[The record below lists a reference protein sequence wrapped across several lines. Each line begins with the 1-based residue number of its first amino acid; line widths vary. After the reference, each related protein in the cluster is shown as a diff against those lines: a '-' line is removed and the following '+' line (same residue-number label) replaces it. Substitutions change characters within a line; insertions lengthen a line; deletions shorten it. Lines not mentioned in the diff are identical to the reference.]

1 MAPKRVGHTIIGV
14 NFRRQWLV
22 LADFFSLPKRCNL
35 DSKNLYLR
43 LLAYVRPHWRMFA
56 LSIATMVIMAA
67 TEPVL
72 PALMKPMLDGSFVSR
87 DLDAIR
93 WIPLALIALFLVR
106 GVVMFI
112 SNYAMADVGTRL
124 VMDLRRDM
132 FDRLVMQPTRYFD
145 DATTGHLVSTLA
157 FNVTQVTQSATVALT
172 SVVRDSLTILGLVGW
187 MFYINWRL
195 ALITLVLV
203 PAAGWVFSVISR
215 RLRKTSR
222 LMQQNLGDITH
233 VLEESIAGHKVIKVF
248 DGQDYERGRFF
259 EAINQAR
266 KFAMKSAV
274 AAYAHSPILQ
284 MMAAFALAAIVY
296 AATMQAAADQTT
308 VGGFVSFITAML
320 LIAAPMKRLSSV
332 NEAIQRGLAAAE
344 DVFRLLDQAG
354 EPDTGR
360 QEIGRARGELRFEDI
375 ALTYDSKSSPALD
388 GIDLVVEPG
397 ETVALVGPSGS
408 GKTTLVN
415 LIPRFYCPSRG
426 RILLDGVDLRE
437 IKLASLRANIA
448 LVSQEVILFN
458 DSVAANIAYGRQD
471 KASMA
476 DIRRAAEAA
485 HALGFI
491 EELPQGFATLV
502 GERGVKLSGGQRQ
515 RIAIARALLKDAPI
529 LILDEATSAL
539 DTESERHVQA
549 ALENLMQGRTTL
561 VIAHR
566 LSTVE
571 RADRIVVLDRGR
583 IAEQGSHAELIAR
596 GGIYSRLYALQ
607 FQDDAAAD

>member
-1 MAPKRVGHTIIGV
+1 
-14 NFRRQWLV
+14 
-22 LADFFSLPKRCNL
+22 
-35 DSKNLYLR
+35 
-43 LLAYVRPHWRMFA
+43 MFA
-56 LSIATMVIMAA
+56 LSIATMIVLAS

-72 PALMKPMLDGSFVSR
+72 PALMKPMLDGSFISKDMAV
-87 DLDAIR
+87 IR
-93 WIPLALIALFLVR
+93 WVPLALIALFLVR
-106 GVVMFI
+106 GIVMFI
-112 SNYAMADVGTRL
+112 SNYAMADVGNRL
-124 VMDLRRDM
+124 VMDLRRAM
-132 FDRLVMQPTRYFD
+132 FDRLVVQPTRYFD
-145 DATTGHLVSTLA
+145 DATTGHLVSMLA

-172 SVVRDSLTILGLVGW
+172 SVVRDGLTIVGLVGW
-187 MFYINWRL
+187 MLYLNWRL
-195 ALITLVLV
+195 AIITLVLV
-203 PAAGWVFSVISR
+203 PLAGWVFVAISR

-259 EAINQAR
+259 QAIDQAR
-266 KFAMKSAV
+266 KFAMKTAV

-284 MMAAFALAAIVY
+284 LMAAFALAAIVY
-296 AATMQAAADQTT
+296 TATMQAAADQTT

-320 LIAAPMKRLSSV
+320 LIAGPMKRLSSV

-344 DVFRLLDQAG
+344 EVFRLLDQAG
-354 EPDTGR
+354 EPDTGT

-375 ALTYDSKSSPALD
+375 AITYEGKTAAALD
-388 GIDLVVEPG
+388 GVDLAIRPG

-408 GKTTLVN
+408 GKTSLVN

-426 RILLDGVDLRE
+426 RILLDDIDLRD

-448 LVSQEVILFN
+448 LVSQEVTLFN
-458 DSVAANIAYGRQD
+458 DSVAANIAYGRQGT
-471 KASMA
+471 ASEA
-476 DIRRAAEAA
+476 EIRRAAEAA
-485 HALGFI
+485 HALAFI
-491 EELPQGFATLV
+491 EELPDGFATLV
-502 GERGVKLSGGQRQ
+502 GERGLKLSGGQRQ
-515 RIAIARALLKDAPI
+515 RLAIARALLKDAPI

-571 RADRIVVLDRGR
+571 KADRIVVLERGR
-583 IAEQGSHAELIAR
+583 IVEQGTHTELIAL
-596 GGIYSRLYALQ
+596 GGSYARLYALQ
-607 FQDDAAAD
+607 FRDDAVTPQ

>member
-1 MAPKRVGHTIIGV
+1 
-14 NFRRQWLV
+14 
-22 LADFFSLPKRCNL
+22 
-35 DSKNLYLR
+35 
-43 LLAYVRPHWRMFA
+43 MFA
-56 LSIATMVIMAA
+56 VSIATMILLAA

-72 PALMKPMLDGSFVSR
+72 PALMKPLLDGSFVNK
-87 DLDAIR
+87 DMAVIR
-93 WIPLALIALFLVR
+93 WVPLALVALFVVR

-112 SNYAMADVGTRL
+112 SNYAMADVGNRL
-124 VMDLRRDM
+124 VMDLRHAM
-132 FDRLVMQPTRYFD
+132 FDRLVAQPTRYFD

-172 SVVRDSLTILGLVGW
+172 SVVRDGLTIVGLVGW
-187 MFYINWRL
+187 MLYLNWRL

-203 PAAGWVFSVISR
+203 PAAGWVFVAISR

-233 VLEESIAGHKVIKVF
+233 VLEESIAGHKVVKVF

-259 EAINQAR
+259 QAIDQAR
-266 KFAMKSAV
+266 RFAMKTAV

-284 MMAAFALAAIVY
+284 LMAAFALAAIVY

-344 DVFRLLDQAG
+344 EVFRLLDQAG
-354 EPDTGR
+354 EPDTGTR
-360 QEIGRARGELRFEDI
+360 EIGHAKGELRFEGI
-375 ALTYDSKSSPALD
+375 AITYDGKIAAALD
-388 GIDLVVEPG
+388 GIDLHIKPG

-408 GKTTLVN
+408 GKTSLVN
-415 LIPRFYCPSRG
+415 LIPRFYCPTQG
-426 RILLDGVDLRE
+426 RILLDGIDLRE
-437 IKLASLRANIA
+437 IRLASLRANIA
-448 LVSQEVILFN
+448 LVSQEVVLFN

-471 KASMA
+471 KVSEA

-491 EELPQGFATLV
+491 EEMPEGFNTLV

-571 RADRIVVLDRGR
+571 KADRIVVLDRGH
-583 IAEQGSHAELIAR
+583 IVEQGTHTELVAA
-596 GGIYSRLYALQ
+596 GGTYGRLYALQ
-607 FQDDAAAD
+607 FQDVASVAD